1 MIFGPII
8 SNICQNTFMKSIITL
23 AFSLSTIVLS
33 AQTYTIIASTV
44 YHKEKSQLSLEAD
57 ISPSPKDTRKAF
69 QKYLK
74 SNHGIKLKRSGDFY
88 AVKAQKIAE
97 ITDVQIDLYAKFKE
111 DKNEG
116 TQMSL
121 FARKGYDLYI
131 TPQND
136 AKAFAGMRMIFNS
149 FLKEYLINYY
159 EEKFDNAVDV
169 YSGFTKDKKKLVDD
183 IEDLTDDIE
192 DNKKEIEKLRK
203 ENSDKA
209 EELKKKKQEAKE
221 LDKKISET
229 DSKLQNIKT
238 KKQGIN

>member
-1 MIFGPII
+1 
-8 SNICQNTFMKSIITL
+8 MKSIITL
-23 AFSLSTIVLS
+23 ALSLSTILLS
-33 AQTYTIIASTV
+33 AQTHTIIESTV
-44 YHKEKSQLSLEAD
+44 YHEEKSQLSLEVD

-74 SNHGIKLKRSGDFY
+74 SKHDVKLKRSGDFY

-136 AKAFAGMRMIFNS
+136 AKAFASMRMIFNS
-149 FLKEYLINYY
+149 FLKEYLTDYY
-159 EEKFDNAVDV
+159 EEKVDDAVDV
-169 YSGFTKDKKKLVDD
+169 YSDFTKDKKKLVDD
-183 IEDLTDDIE
+183 IEDLNEDIE
-192 DNKKEIEKLRK
+192 DNKKEIEKLTK

-209 EELKKKKQEAKE
+209 EELKKKKEEAKD
-221 LDKKISET
+221 LDKKISEA
-229 DSKLQNIKT
+229 DSKLQNLKT